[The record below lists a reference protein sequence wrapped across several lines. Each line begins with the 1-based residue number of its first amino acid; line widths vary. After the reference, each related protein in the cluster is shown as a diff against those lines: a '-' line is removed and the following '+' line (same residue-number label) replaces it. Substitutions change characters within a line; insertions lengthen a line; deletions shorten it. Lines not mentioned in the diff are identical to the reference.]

1 MNKGRAIG
9 RIIKRYR
16 TILRNCHMRNTLG
29 PLAVAGMLLMGS
41 VGGAYAVPTPAYW
54 EQPNVTIGN
63 GETQTVDELYD
74 FEYVNPDDTTSANRN
89 TRTTSLTLT
98 GGTLIIRNE
107 AQLKHN
113 IFADSPGMSLDI
125 QSGSL
130 QLDASGGSI
139 YARSITISGGTVTL
153 GAQQGASTKTTLSSS
168 SGFTNNRRDR

>member
-41 VGGAYAVPTPAYW
+41 AGGAYAVPTPAYW
-54 EQPNVTIGN
+54 EQPSVTIGN

-107 AQLKHN
+107 ALLRHST
-113 IFADSPGMSLDI
+113 FADSPGMSLDI

-153 GAQQGASTKTTLSSS
+153 GAQQGGQHQNNAFKQLRLHH
-168 SGFTNNRRDR
+168 NRRDR